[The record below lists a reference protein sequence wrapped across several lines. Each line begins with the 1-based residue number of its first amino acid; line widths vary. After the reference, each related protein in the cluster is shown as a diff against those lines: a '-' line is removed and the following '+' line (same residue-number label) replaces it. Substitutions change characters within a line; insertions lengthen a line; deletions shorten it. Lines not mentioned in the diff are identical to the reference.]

1 MNRNRI
7 ELTDT
12 TMDALIKM
20 VDGNPGAIQAL
31 MAIMDKHDQIDP
43 QAMLGG
49 IGAVMMLDEWG
60 IYGSSIYVL
69 YSDKCGRDVRKML
82 MLMRA
87 VQLGHLDQSRL
98 QAMAADQMR
107 RITLTDE
114 EWADL
119 DAKVCADLDDFQRAA

>member
-1 MNRNRI
+1 MARI

-31 MAIMDKHDQIDP
+31 MEIMAKHYLIDP

-49 IGAVMMLDEWG
+49 IGAVMMLDSWG
-60 IYGSSIYVL
+60 IYGSAIYIL
-69 YSDKCGRDVRKML
+69 YNDKCDRDVRKML

-87 VQLGHLDQSRL
+87 VQLGHFCQSKL
-98 QAMAADQMR
+98 QAMASDQMR
-107 RITLTDE
+107 RVTLTDE

-119 DAKVCADLDDFQRAA
+119 DEKVCAQLDEFQRAA